1 MRHYILVGLVIGV
14 LSCGADR
21 ANLLA
26 ESNLFIEN
34 AHIID
39 GTGSEPVEGLSL
51 LIRNGRIAAIG
62 RGIEADGA
70 KRIDATGM
78 TLLPGLIDAHVH
90 LAMVPGAGQRHDS
103 QELTDRLIRHH
114 LLAYLANGVTTVLD
128 AAIPI
133 EKARKLVRWLDEG
146 DVGPRILMLSPC
158 FTAPGGYGTD
168 SSIGFAFPPIETV
181 QDIET
186 QIQNSAGLPVVGV
199 KVPIERGFGPD
210 PVMEIHNP
218 DMRLAIAKAAQRH
231 GLPIYIHA
239 TSEEEASIGIEMGAH
254 ALMHA
259 RFVGDEPST
268 AFVESVQKAGAYL
281 VPTFSIA
288 DALLI
293 AHEPERLDNPLVQLS
308 VPTVELKTARDPN
321 AWVFL
326 ARAFAR
332 GRLGPGATEE
342 AVQETAG
349 IIATLNWARERL
361 RKDQDAVRRMHRAG
375 VPIVLGSDSGNW
387 PIIPYEFHG
396 PTTIRELQLME
407 QAGLTKMEVIE
418 AATRVAAEM
427 LGIIGDVGTVEVGK
441 QADLL
446 ILSSNPLDDLSAFHN
461 IVWTVRAGIAR
472 TPEQWMAS
480 SVLD

>member
-1 MRHYILVGLVIGV
+1 MAEQSLLV
-14 LSCGADR
+14 
-21 ANLLA
+21 
-26 ESNLFIEN
+26 EN

-51 LIRNGRIAAIG
+51 LIHDGRIAAIG

-90 LAMVPGAGQRHDS
+90 LACVPGAGQRHDS
-103 QELTDRLIRHH
+103 QELTDQLMRHH

-128 AAIPI
+128 AAISV
-133 EKARKLVRWLDEG
+133 ETARKLVRWLDKG
-146 DVGPRILMLSPC
+146 NPGPRIVMLSPF
-158 FTAPGGYGTD
+158 FTAPGGYATN
-168 SSIGFAFPPIETV
+168 SSIGIAFSPVETV

-210 PVMEIHNP
+210 PVMEIHSP
-218 DMRLAIAKAAQRH
+218 DMRLAITKASKRH

-308 VPTVELKTARDPN
+308 VPAVELKTARDPN

-326 ARAFAR
+326 ARAFAI

-407 QAGLTKMEVIE
+407 QAGLTRMEVIE

-427 LGIIGDVGTVEVGK
+427 LGIICDVGTVEVGK

-446 ILSSNPLDDLSAFHN
+446 ILSYNPLDDLSAFHN

-472 TPEQWMAS
+472 TPEQCMAS
-480 SVLD
+480 SALD